1 MPLQTPSPTLLNAR
15 YVAIRTAEARNMTD
29 RLLQAA
35 RDRTPGVR
43 RLLAASSAGLTLV
56 LVCTL
61 APRGITDGE
70 GPRGE

>member
-43 RLLAASSAGLTLV
+43 RLLAGRWSYLPLTSKRPQTPHRAAGSA
-56 LVCTL
+56 
-61 APRGITDGE
+61 
-70 GPRGE
+70 